1 MGNAKIGHFYF
12 QRVMGFGGAAGNANA
27 ACCSG
32 EGTPVAKARSAKKNA
47 RGADVMHLKE
57 VTTIAKM

>member
-12 QRVMGFGGAAGNANA
+12 QRVMGFGGAAGNA

-32 EGTPVAKARSAKKNA
+32 EVTPVAKARSAKKNA
-47 RGADVMHLKE
+47 RGADVMHLQQ
-57 VTTIAKM
+57 VTTIVKM